1 MLDRKA
7 LRLMIV
13 EALEEMKS
21 CSECGAMYE
30 VGENHSCG
38 MDESDEELDE
48 FSGGAAAGGGNT
60 TANVSG
66 YIGPLGARPPGPR
79 RDSISRVAHRSFG
92 GMPKKSKK
100 R

>member
-1 MLDRKA
+1 MKTLDRKA

-38 MDESDEELDE
+38 MEESDDPEIDESM
-48 FSGGAAAGGGNT
+48 GAGA
-60 TANVSG
+60 
-66 YIGPLGARPPGPR
+66 LGAGAGYTLPLDMRPSGPR